1 METRVSPGAER
12 KAMQATRMRQALS
25 TTLQDIESGQNTR
38 PPADA
43 TSAMVASFIEFEAI
57 TREERE
63 RLLQNSNAS
72 TAEDLMLSEWYA
84 SRYDQLARMARTI
97 TERPMAARAAEA
109 APAWAYSILLRGHA
123 TKWRQVAGHRAI
135 APRGVLHQ
143 VFKSAIDAG
152 IGDSIMP
159 MIIEGQPL
167 ETTIEALYARTLLL
181 ERFASGNLTAQRLE
195 ILDNWLISWMGAM
208 WLSRDAATVGDG
220 PVLCVDTNSETHGLM
235 RMSAGKS
242 ADYFMALR
250 PLERQLSRAVQS
262 FHRGVIFP
270 GWGIGMAFRI
280 DEHVAVIEH
289 LEQEFRL
296 LSSGAETKSQ
306 RSAVARGAEVDV
318 FVGIEDVS
326 AACAAK
332 PVRGQKLLL
341 LDVSQSGVGL
351 SSAVDAAL
359 NISVEDL
366 IAVRLEPG
374 GGLLLGEV
382 VRKATGAERNTVV
395 VGVRLLSKEPLQRT
409 VTTSTPNAGPIAF
422 DVLFI
427 RGDSESGNGDAIV
440 LSDAAYRFDV
450 DLTMTIG
457 AANFV
462 LRPGRVRHHGRGWK
476 LVSFDVASA
485 A

>member
-1 METRVSPGAER
+1 MDSNVATGAER

-25 TTLQDIESGQNTR
+25 TTLQDVESSQNAR
-38 PPADA
+38 APADA
-43 TSAMVASFIEFEAI
+43 TNAMVASFIEFEAI

-72 TAEDLMLSEWYA
+72 TAEDLMLAEWYA
-84 SRYDQLARMARTI
+84 SRYDQLARMARSI
-97 TERPMAARAAEA
+97 TERPLAARTADA
-109 APAWAYSILLRGHA
+109 APSWAYSILLRGHA

-143 VFKSAIDAG
+143 VFKSAIAAG
-152 IGDSIMP
+152 IGDGIMP

-195 ILDNWLISWMGAM
+195 ILDNWLVSWMGAM
-208 WLSRDAATVGDG
+208 WLSRDASTAGDG
-220 PVLCVDTNSETHGLM
+220 PLLCVDTNSETHGLM
-235 RMSAGKS
+235 RVSAGSS

-250 PLERQLSRAVQS
+250 PLERQLARAVQS

-296 LSSGAETKSQ
+296 LSSGAETKSK
-306 RSAVARGAEVDV
+306 RSPVARGAEVD
-318 FVGIEDVS
+318 FFAGIEDVS
-326 AACAAK
+326 AVCAGK
-332 PVRGQKLLL
+332 TVRGQRLRL
-341 LDVSQSGVGL
+341 LDVSQSGIGL
-351 SSAVDAAL
+351 SSPVDAAL
-359 NISVEDL
+359 NISIEDL
-366 IAVRLEPG
+366 VAVRLEPR

-395 VGVRLLSKEPLQRT
+395 VGVRLLSKEPLQIS
-409 VTTSTPNAGPIAF
+409 VSMSTPHAGPVMF
-422 DVLFI
+422 DALFI
-427 RGDSESGNGDAIV
+427 RGDSDAGNGDAIV

-450 DLTMTIG
+450 DLHANIR
-457 AANFV
+457 AAHFV
-462 LRPGRVRHHGRGWK
+462 LRPGRVRRHGRGWK
-476 LVSFDVASA
+476 LVSFDVASVQ
-485 A
+485 

>member
-1 METRVSPGAER
+1 MDTRVSPGAER

-25 TTLQDIESGQNTR
+25 TTLQDIESGQNAR
-38 PPADA
+38 GPADA

-84 SRYDQLARMARTI
+84 SRYDQLARMARAI
-97 TERPMAARAAEA
+97 TERPMGAGAAGAS
-109 APAWAYSILLRGHA
+109 PAWAYSILLRGHA

-143 VFKSAIDAG
+143 VFKSAIAAG
-152 IGDSIMP
+152 IGDRIMP

-250 PLERQLSRAVQS
+250 PLERQLARAVQS

-296 LSSGAETKSQ
+296 LSFGAEVKSQ
-306 RSAVARGAEVDV
+306 RSAAARNAEVDV

-332 PVRGQKLLL
+332 PVRGQRLRL

-366 IAVRLEPG
+366 IAVRLGPG
-374 GGLLLGEV
+374 GGVLLGEV

-409 VTTSTPNAGPIAF
+409 VSMSTPHAGPISF
-422 DVLFI
+422 DALFV
-427 RGDSESGNGDAIV
+427 RGESESGNGDAIV
-440 LSDAAYRFDV
+440 LSDAAYRFDAELRIV
-450 DLTMTIG
+450 IG
-457 AANFV
+457 TANFI
-462 LRPGRVRHHGRGWK
+462 LRPGRVRRDGRGWK

-485 A
+485 P